1 MHPAADADP
10 QQLHARAR
18 AGGGTKGPDACI
30 SRDAMVDHKLDAREI
45 PTPCRTS
52 RNT

>member
-30 SRDAMVDHKLDAREI
+30 STDAIDLYHKLMTRHNLQ
-45 PTPCRTS
+45 PC
-52 RNT
+52 